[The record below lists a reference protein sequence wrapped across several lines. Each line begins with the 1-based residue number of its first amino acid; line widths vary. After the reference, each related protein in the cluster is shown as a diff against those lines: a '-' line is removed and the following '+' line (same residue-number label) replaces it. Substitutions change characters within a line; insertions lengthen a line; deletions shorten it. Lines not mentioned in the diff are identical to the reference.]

1 MITLLFI
8 ALIIIILMLIISLVA
23 GVIGILWG
31 LAPVIIVAWICKK
44 IFFNKKKGDK

>member
-23 GVIGILWG
+23 GVIGINYSRFSPTLERQ
-31 LAPVIIVAWICKK
+31 
-44 IFFNKKKGDK
+44 